1 MIDDL
6 VSIIMPAYNAEKYI
20 EEAIESVLKQTYRNW
35 ELIITDDKSTD
46 DTPKILDEYIRKDAR
61 IKVIY

>member
-35 ELIITDDKSTD
+35 ELIIVNDCS
-46 DTPKILDEYIRKDAR
+46 IDATE
-61 IKVIY
+61 